1 MPSDLGDNR
10 RVVLDHLGGRY
21 GRHFINN
28 WAFVRFAQEQGLD
41 LDLTTPPKRPDS
53 KESFRTRAR
62 DSRSAGV
69 RSMIN
74 SGELPAASGRQ
85 PGAQFSQF
93 STRSRAPAVSCMDLL
108 PRSLKTVNGRVVSR
122 PARSRLLS

>member
-28 WAFVRFAQEQGLD
+28 WAFLRFAQEQGLD

-53 KESFRTRAR
+53 KESFRTRAILDR
-62 DSRSAGV
+62 P
-69 RSMIN
+69 
-74 SGELPAASGRQ
+74 ESGR
-85 PGAQFSQF
+85 
-93 STRSRAPAVSCMDLL
+93 
-108 PRSLKTVNGRVVSR
+108 
-122 PARSRLLS
+122 